1 VILEGAE
8 EINDAYVLELPPAAT
23 TKPERHMFEELVYV
37 ISGRGASMIWNQDG
51 PKRTF
56 EWHWGSLFAVPLN
69 AWHQLFNGQGDE
81 PVRLFVVSTA
91 PIVMNLY
98 RDIDFVF
105 NNNYSFL
112 SRFDGREDFFSGQ
125 GTALD
130 GRVWQTNFLEDVRTF
145 PLIQWKERGAGG
157 FNRMF
162 QLAGSASWAHISEF
176 PVGTY
181 KKAHRH
187 GPGAHVII
195 IGGEGYSLLWQE
207 GKEKIQVPWKEG
219 SLIVPPNMWFHQHFN
234 TGPTPARYLALHKA
248 RLSTLDSRVDVS
260 LKEGGNQ
267 IEYEDEDPYVGDLF
281 QNELTK
287 RGVENRMPLRK
298 TERR

>member
-1 VILEGAE
+1 
-8 EINDAYVLELPPAAT
+8 
-23 TKPERHMFEELVYV
+23 MFEEIVYV
-37 ISGRGASMIWNQDG
+37 VSGRGASMIWNSDG

-56 EWHWGSLFAVPLN
+56 EWHRGSLFAVPLN
-69 AWHQLFNGQGDE
+69 AWHQLFNGQGDQ

-105 NNNYSFL
+105 NNTYSFM
-112 SRFDGREDFFSGQ
+112 SRFDGREDFFNGQ
-125 GTALD
+125 GTSLD
-130 GRVWQTNFLEDVRTF
+130 GRIWQTNFLEDVRTF

-157 FNRMF
+157 FNRNF
-162 QLAGSASWAHISEF
+162 HLAGSASWAHISEF

-187 GPGAHVII
+187 GPGAHVVII
-195 IGGEGYSLLWQE
+195 SGEGYSLLWQE

-234 TGPTPARYLALHKA
+234 TGPAPARYLAIHKA
-248 RLSTLDSRVDVS
+248 RLSASDSRVDVS

-267 IEYEDEDPYVGDLF
+267 IEYEDEDPSVGELF
-281 QNELTK
+281 RKELAN
-287 RGVENRMPLRK
+287 RGVENRMPS
-298 TERR
+298 RRLEKR